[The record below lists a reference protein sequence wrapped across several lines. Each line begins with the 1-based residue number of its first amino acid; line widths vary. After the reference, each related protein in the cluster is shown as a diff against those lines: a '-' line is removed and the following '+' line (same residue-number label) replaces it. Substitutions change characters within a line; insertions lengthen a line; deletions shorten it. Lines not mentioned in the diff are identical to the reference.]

1 MISRA
6 RHFRF
11 IRPIHVLGTG
21 VLIGALAMTALGGAS
36 RVKAQDT
43 GTPPS
48 GYGTPTPSTI
58 YVSGQGRVKI
68 DPDTALVTI
77 GVDVLKPTLAEAQTD
92 ATAQMTAII
101 DAVKAAGV
109 ADDDIKTVN
118 FSVNIIRD
126 YDENGNPAEI
136 QGFQISNQVEITI
149 RDTGQLGE
157 LLDQAVGQ
165 GANNIYGIS
174 FFVEDTSAA
183 ASQAREQAVR
193 DATTKANE
201 LATAAGM
208 TVSRVMSISENYAPP
223 PIPVDYDMAGAAD
236 MARSEAAPVPV
247 QTGTFEVMVDVQMTF
262 EIVEG
267 N

>member
-1 MISRA
+1 MNSRV
-6 RHFRF
+6 RRLRF
-11 IRPIHVLGTG
+11 IRPVQVLGTG
-21 VLIGALAMTALGGAS
+21 LLMGAIAMIALGGS
-36 RVKAQDT
+36 ISVKAQDT

-48 GYGTPTPSTI
+48 GTGTPTPSTI
-58 YVSGQGRVKI
+58 YVSGQGRIKI
-68 DPDTALVTI
+68 DPDTALVTV
-77 GVDVLKPTLAEAQTD
+77 GVDILKPTLAEAQTE
-92 ATAQMTAII
+92 ATTQMTAII
-101 DAVKAAGV
+101 DAVEAAGV
-109 ADDDIKTVN
+109 AEDDIKTVN

-126 YDENGNPAEI
+126 YDENGNPAEV

-149 RDTGQLGE
+149 RDTDRLGE

-193 DATTKANE
+193 DATTKATE

-208 TVSRVMSISENYAPP
+208 TVSRVMSISESYAPP
-223 PIPVDYDMAGAAD
+223 PTPVDYDMAGAAD

-262 EIVEG
+262 EIV
-267 N
+267 